1 MAGRDGGAASLT
13 SDVQTRIKG
22 LIEELREGN
31 DLDRGDVA
39 IGVTLLLSDTT
50 SDDDKA
56 DFLTA
61 LHRKGETAE
70 EIANFVEQL
79 TERAVDPMIDPANV
93 SGPMID
99 VCGTGGSGLNLF
111 NVSTTIMFI
120 LAAGGAVVVK
130 HGNRSVTSSCGS
142 ADVLEAL
149 GIKLEWPPEELKACV
164 ERLGVG
170 FIFARQYHPAF
181 RALASTRAR
190 LARAKTRTIFN
201 LLGPLLNPARP
212 QRQLIGVY
220 APRLTSVFAE
230 VLRRLER
237 ERAWVVHGLADE
249 GGGMDDIS
257 ISGATTL
264 AELENGS
271 VHSAVVDTRW
281 LNVKAA
287 KLDELRGGDAGENA
301 KTLTGI
307 LSGELQGPKRDMAVV
322 NAAGAFVAAGL
333 AREMGEGM
341 WFAQQQIDSGRA
353 LKKLHALQNFR

>member
-1 MAGRDGGAASLT
+1 MQAK
-13 SDVQTRIKG
+13 IKG
-22 LIEELREGN
+22 LIEQLRAGN
-31 DLDRGDVA
+31 DLDRAEVA
-39 IGVTLLLSDTT
+39 VGVTLLLSDTT

-61 LHRKGETAE
+61 LHQKGETAE

-79 TERAVDPMIDPANV
+79 IDRAVNPMIDPANV

-99 VCGTGGSGLNLF
+99 VCGTGGSGLNVF

-149 GIKLEWPPEELKACV
+149 GVKLEWPPEELKACV
-164 ERLGVG
+164 ERLGLG

-190 LARAKTRTIFN
+190 LARAKTRSIFN

-220 APRLTSVFAE
+220 APRLTSIFAE

-237 ERAWVVHGLADE
+237 ERAWVVHGLTDE
-249 GGGMDDIS
+249 SGGIDDIS

-264 AELENGS
+264 AELVDGT
-271 VHSAVVDTRW
+271 VHSAVMDTRW
-281 LNVKAA
+281 LNIKPA
-287 KLDELRGGDAGENA
+287 KLEELRGGDAAENA
-301 KTLTGI
+301 KTLTAI
-307 LSGELQGPKRDMAVV
+307 LGGELKGPKRDMALV
-322 NAAGAFVAAGL
+322 NAAGAFIAAGL
-333 AREMGEGM
+333 ARDMGEGI
-341 WFAQQQIDSGRA
+341 WFAQQQIDSGAA
-353 LKKLHALQNFR
+353 LKKLRALQNFR

>member
-1 MAGRDGGAASLT
+1 MATTLRSL
-13 SDVQTRIKG
+13 V
-22 LIEELREGN
+22 EELRGGT
-31 DLDRGDVA
+31 DLNRTEVA
-39 IGVTLLLSDTT
+39 IAVTLLLSDTT
-50 SDDDKA
+50 SDEEKA

-61 LHRKGETAE
+61 LHRKGESVE
-70 EIANFVEQL
+70 EIAIFVEQL
-79 TERAVDPMIDPANV
+79 IDRAINPMIDPAKL

-99 VCGTGGSGLNLF
+99 VCGTGGSGLDLF

-130 HGNRSVTSSCGS
+130 HGNRSVTSCCGS

-149 GIKLEWPPEELKACV
+149 GVRLDWSPEQLKECV
-164 ERLGVG
+164 ERHGLG
-170 FIFARQYHPAF
+170 FIFARQFHPAF

-230 VLRRLER
+230 VLRRLDR
-237 ERAWVVHGLADE
+237 ERAWVVHGVTETGA
-249 GGGMDDIS
+249 GMDDIS

-264 AELENGS
+264 AELHDGT
-271 VHSAVVDTRW
+271 VHSAVIDTRW
-281 LNVKAA
+281 LNIRPAT
-287 KLDELRGGDAGENA
+287 LEELQGGDAAENA

-307 LSGELQGPKRDMAVV
+307 LSGEVKGAKRDMAVV
-322 NAAGAFVAAGL
+322 NAAGGFIAAGI
-333 AREMGEGM
+333 ARDMGEGI

-353 LKKLHALQNFR
+353 LKKLRVLQSCC